1 MKIDILTIFP
11 EYFESPLK
19 CSLLKKAIDRKIIE
33 INTINIRDFSPDGR
47 VDDKPFGG
55 GAGMVLKVEP
65 IYKAIKSIE
74 TPHSQVIVLSPR
86 GEKFNSKIAREL
98 SEAKHLIFVCGR
110 YEGIDQRVCD
120 IFSAREISLGEFVLS
135 GGEAAALAI
144 IEAVARL
151 IPGFMGNPE
160 SLKEESFMNG
170 EVEYPQYTRPG
181 NFMGYKVPEVLLSG
195 NHKKIKQYR
204 QMQKRKVCHEE
215 KV

>member
-11 EYFESPLK
+11 EYFKGPLN
-19 CSLLKKAIDRKIIE
+19 CSLLKKAIDKKILE
-33 INTINIRDFSPDGR
+33 INTIDIRNFSPDGR

-55 GAGMVLKVEP
+55 GAGMVLRVEP
-65 IYKAIKSIE
+65 IYRAIKSIE
-74 TPHSQVIVLSPR
+74 TPNSQVIVLSPR
-86 GEKFNSKIAREL
+86 GEKFNSKIAREF
-98 SEAKHLIFVCGR
+98 SKAKHLIFVCGR

-135 GGEAAALAI
+135 GGEVAALAI

-151 IPGFMGNPE
+151 IPGFIGNPD
-160 SLKEESFMNG
+160 SLKEESFIND
-170 EVEYPQYTRPG
+170 EVEYPQYTRPSD
-181 NFMGYKVPEVLLSG
+181 FMGYKVPEVLLSG
-195 NHKKIKQYR
+195 NHKKINEYR